1 METNNTRSLFDRKKE
16 EFSELRERIR
26 ILYNPPREYFTIV
39 LPVAIAILIV
49 AGAFFAGYT
58 FQGTEKVQTGDSDKQ
73 KAYQELLAQM
83 SAEEGVTTPVAV
95 PQKVVPKM
103 GLDEIII
110 FAAIFAMTPY
120 SIDITL
126 QKRTIRRKE
135 ELYTEFLFKLSEF
148 MRGGL
153 DPIKSVKELSKTDMG
168 ILTQNIRNAATSMV
182 YGKSFEDSMKTMAKN
197 LQSELIVR
205 YTNLVV
211 QASYSGGYVADLILK
226 ASEDMRSIIGIERE
240 KEGNLS
246 QYVVI
251 FYFSQGIIFFIL
263 YILTTSLLPFV
274 DQLGPTSPF
283 GKNQLVNLAFAR
295 GFFHLIMI
303 NAFFGGLIIGKIAE
317 GEVRHGLKHSAILM
331 TIGYIACAVLIIPPP
346 VAPVSADFTIQV
358 ISGNAQEGYPMLP
371 LKDPI
376 TFKLIDK
383 SGNPV
388 NSTVVQFSII
398 PGGSV
403 NPASD
408 TSDKD
413 GIVKVKV
420 TAGSESGTYIITAAS
435 QGVTQK
441 ATATIKNG

>member
-1 METNNTRSLFDRKKE
+1 M
-16 EFSELRERIR
+16 
-26 ILYNPPREYFTIV
+26 
-39 LPVAIAILIV
+39 
-49 AGAFFAGYT
+49 
-58 FQGTEKVQTGDSDKQ
+58 
-73 KAYQELLAQM
+73 AQM
-83 SAEEGVTTPVAV
+83 NAEEGVTTPVAV

-263 YILTTSLLPFV
+263 YILTTSLLPFI

-331 TIGYIACAVLIIPPP
+331 TIGYIACVVLIIPPP

-358 ISGNAQEGYPMLP
+358 ISGNAQVGYPMLP

-376 TFKLIDK
+376 TFKLVDK

-420 TAGSESGTYIITAAS
+420 TAGSQGGTYLITAS
-435 QGVTQK
+435 SKGVTQK
-441 ATATIKNG
+441 ANATITNG